1 MILFLDKYF
10 NRFFWVTC
18 LTIFIFI
25 VLRAFFIPFSH
36 DEAATF
42 FFYIQSGNYL
52 PYKAHVYTNN
62 HILNSALANLLFNLF
77 GSHRFVLRLPNILS
91 FLLLCYGIYKHFKY
105 LNNIAS
111 KLILI
116 TFLILTINFLDFFQL
131 CRGYGLSIAL
141 LVLSLSYLLDY
152 FTLKNNRI
160 FFLFSV
166 LSQLALSANLILVVV
181 FTLMLMFIFIFQIRN
196 KLFFNFNNLF
206 FQFINLLLLLFWIKF
221 SFFYYSEGVLDS
233 GAGDNYWQISF
244 QSLII
249 WIFGTNQIWVQLITI
264 CIVLTLLVF
273 ILINLN
279 KFSKEFFSAKFFY
292 PFIFF
297 SLILIFYLQKI
308 ILHINFPEDRTGL
321 FFYVFFILSFS
332 LLIDSFNI
340 YVARII
346 SLVLFLLTL
355 CYFIININFSNFSSF
370 FYQTMPKS
378 FYDILMTEYKKTK
391 QIFTIGG
398 HRVRELNY
406 AFLNYRGGSI
416 LNHMDDSENM
426 HMNCDYYFALKNE
439 KPYYDFFYNE
449 IAQDE
454 KWGRVLL
461 KRKSKINR
469 TSIHNVNQLPLVFD
483 GNREYFEFLRLSDS
497 SLRSK
502 NCLEADIEI
511 EFSKVPKPLNAF
523 IVFSVENDF
532 KQCVYY
538 KRVPLNWVAFNLNKN
553 TKYFKLTTGKIPS
566 NFSSL
571 VVYLWN
577 IDKKDLIF
585 KLKILQLNE
594 LNAKGINF
602 EIPASFYPL
611 IEKITKKPLL

>member
-1 MILFLDKYF
+1 MFLDKYF
-10 NRFFWVTC
+10 NRFFWITC

-62 HILNSALANLLFNLF
+62 HILNSALAHVFFNFF
-77 GSHRFVLRLPNILS
+77 GSHRFILRLPNVLS
-91 FLLLCYGIYKHFKY
+91 FLLLCIGVYRHFKH
-105 LNNIAS
+105 LNNLPS

-116 TFLILTINFLDFFQL
+116 TFLILTLNFLDFFEL

-141 LVLSLSYLLDY
+141 LVIGLSYLLDY
-152 FTLKNNRI
+152 FTLKNSRS
-160 FFLFSV
+160 FFLFSIFF
-166 LSQLALSANLILVVV
+166 QLALSANLILVVLFALLLV
-181 FTLMLMFIFIFQIRN
+181 FVIIFQIRY
-196 KLFFNFNNLF
+196 KLFFNLYNLCL
-206 FQFINLLLLLFWIKF
+206 QFINLSLLFFWIKF
-221 SFFYYSEGVLDS
+221 SFFYYSKGVLDS
-233 GAGDNYWQISF
+233 GAGNNYWKISF

-249 WIFGTNQIWVQLITI
+249 WIFGTNQIWVQLIVV
-264 CIVLTLLVF
+264 CCVLTLLF
-273 ILINLN
+273 FMLIKLN
-279 KFSKEFFSAKFFY
+279 KISSEFFSAKFFY

-332 LLIDSFNI
+332 LLIDSFNM
-340 YVARII
+340 YVARTI
-346 SLVLFLLTL
+346 SLFLFLLTL
-355 CYFIININFSNFSSF
+355 SYFIININISNFSSF

-439 KPYYDFFYNE
+439 KPYYDFFYDE

-461 KRKSKINR
+461 KRKDKINR
-469 TSIHNVNQLPLVFD
+469 TLIHQVNQLPIVFK
-483 GNREYFEFLRLSDS
+483 GNQEYFEFLRLSDS
-497 SLRSK
+497 TLCSK

-511 EFSKVPKPLNAF
+511 EFSKVPSPLNGF
-523 IVFSVENDF
+523 LVFSVENDF
-532 KQCVYY
+532 KECVYY
-538 KRVPLNWVAFNLNKN
+538 KRVPLNWLAFNLNSN